1 MPRPPKKIKKI
12 LDGKVSLYVKP
23 NETIWQY
30 GFKLNG
36 QSIRKTTKRTDFAE
50 ACSVAT
56 EAYIDARALAK
67 AGYTV
72 VTHAFDSV
80 AKIAIKNMEDALA
93 NNVGKVI
100 YRDYIGVI
108 NKYFIPYFGKLGI
121 EKVDYQALAAF
132 SQWRRDVFKCN
143 PAHSTINTHN
153 AALNR
158 IFDTA
163 VERRFITQSS
173 IPTLKNDGE
182 KGEKRP
188 TFRLDEYK
196 KLYEFSRSW
205 KGAGKQGKITQKR
218 ELLHDYFLILAN
230 TGMRH
235 GTESYGIK
243 WKNLSWYEKN
253 GVRYLQIYVDGKTGS
268 REPIARHNAIR
279 YFERILQRHPKLSK
293 MTLDEVIAKRI
304 DEFVFTIDQKTACTT
319 LASTFKVLLTDSGL
333 LEEQNT
339 GDDRTLYSFRH
350 FYITQALI
358 HKRMPIHVLAAQV
371 GNSVPVIESNYKHY
385 IPKDYAEDIAGK
397 RPKIA

>member
-12 LDGKVSLYVKP
+12 LDGKVSLYIKP

-30 GFKLNG
+30 GFKLDG
-36 QSIRKTTKRTDFAE
+36 HAIRKTTKKTDFAE

-56 EAYIDARALAK
+56 EAYIEARALAK
-67 AGYTV
+67 AGYAV
-72 VTHAFDSV
+72 ITHSFESV
-80 AKIAIKNMEDALA
+80 ANLAIKTMRDALDSG
-93 NNVGKVI
+93 VGKVI
-100 YRDYIGVI
+100 YQDYIEVI
-108 NKYFIPYFGKLGI
+108 NKYYIPFFKKRNI
-121 EKVDYQALAAF
+121 ENIDYAALAEFAT
-132 SQWRRDVFKCN
+132 WRREQFKGN

-158 IFDTA
+158 IFDAA

-173 IPTLKNDGE
+173 IPNLKNDGE

-188 TFRLDEYK
+188 TFSLAEYK

-205 KGAGKQGKITQKR
+205 KHQGKQGKITQKR

-230 TGMRH
+230 TGMRQ

-243 WKNLSWYEKN
+243 WKNLTWYEKD

-268 REPIARHNAIR
+268 RELIARHSAIR

-293 MTLDEVIAKRI
+293 MTLDEVIEKRI
-304 DEFVFTIDQKTACTT
+304 DEFVFSIDQKTACTT

-333 LEEQNT
+333 LTEPNT

-358 HKRMPIHVLAAQV
+358 HKRMPIQALAAQV
-371 GNSVPVIESNYKHY
+371 GNSVPVIEAHYKHY
-385 IPKDYAEDIAGK
+385 IAKDFAEEIAGK
-397 RPKIA
+397 KPKIA